1 MNSRE
6 PSDLFRLISMNTCT
20 KSLTHDMLEQSLCSP
35 PKNRNE
41 DESESDL
48 LVTTSQIVCQIAK
61 SIRKMKIAEE
71 QKISYSHLSLH
82 CIRFQECITR
92 ASQTSSWVDRK
103 LIDIALCQLS
113 SLIAENGLQEVP
125 SYATKIRLR
134 MFNAHWDN
142 TREQD
147 DSEKIDFIRIW
158 LKLDLSEEH
167 LDCIN
172 NVLEECADK
181 SEKQQ
186 PDKSFMKSDVKI
198 ASRDHDGPSF
208 GVWKA
213 AQALF
218 DALLKC
224 ERCSCSKQHEFQAK
238 LELGTYRK
246 ASESIQEAKVPRHV
260 RRRVLRQDS
269 SAIGALDFD
278 MFLSMEREWHEIR
291 VQTAKER
298 VVGFAVDGQVV
309 PACDT
314 TRRVQALCKSLNS
327 LRSKP
332 RHRFVLKLTS
342 GQLFHE
348 GMEGSSFWIDQTAE
362 PISLL
367 QCFEER
373 HDVFT
378 EKTKRILSLIIGYAV
393 LHLSGTSW
401 LQSAWGSGD
410 IKFFQTTSQKTP
422 LRPFIQVHLPKA
434 SEPPD
439 IEIDN
444 ESDDGA
450 FFENSIQDTAAQR
463 LLLW

>member
-1 MNSRE
+1 
-6 PSDLFRLISMNTCT
+6 
-20 KSLTHDMLEQSLCSP
+20 
-35 PKNRNE
+35 
-41 DESESDL
+41 
-48 LVTTSQIVCQIAK
+48 
-61 SIRKMKIAEE
+61 
-71 QKISYSHLSLH
+71 
-82 CIRFQECITR
+82 
-92 ASQTSSWVDRK
+92 
-103 LIDIALCQLS
+103 
-113 SLIAENGLQEVP
+113 
-125 SYATKIRLR
+125 

-314 TRRVQALCKSLNS
+314 TRRVKALCKSLNS